1 MNIHFFLF
9 CMIRS
14 RALRYWYG
22 DLYIILI
29 QSKAIAILELNMRRR
44 IRTNSL
50 AYGNRESDCLGL
62 AGGDFCRFVVSLEED
77 SRCVKGFLFI
87 SL

>member
-1 MNIHFFLF
+1 M
-9 CMIRS
+9 
-14 RALRYWYG
+14 
-22 DLYIILI
+22 

-62 AGGDFCRFVVSLEED
+62 AGGDFWTVVVGFEED

-87 SL
+87 CW